1 MSANPRWVEIALA
14 EMGQA
19 EVPGAGANQ
28 QIIAYHARTSLSAK
42 SDETPWCASF
52 VSWALETADLISAH
66 SARAMDYLLWG
77 QDLKQPALGCIVVLR
92 RVGGGHVGFW
102 MGERDGKV
110 LLLGGNQGNQ
120 VSIAPYKLED
130 VVSYRWPSGVARPQ
144 PETLTEAAKTGTGR
158 AAAGV
163 AAVTAAAAPAAPL
176 ITAMADLPPWTAA
189 ALIVAAAIGVAAWFI
204 AKRVR

>member
-1 MSANPRWVEIALA
+1 MSAHPSWVQIALA
-14 EMGQA
+14 ELGQA
-19 EVPGAGANQ
+19 EVPGAGHNR
-28 QIIAYHARTSLSAK
+28 QILAYHARTGLKAET
-42 SDETPWCASF
+42 DETPWCASF
-52 VSWALETADLISAH
+52 VSWALEMADLISAH
-66 SARAMDYLLWG
+66 SARAMDYAAWG
-77 QDLKQPALGCIVVLR
+77 QELKQPAIGCIVVLR

-110 LLLGGNQGNQ
+110 LLLGGNQGNR

-130 VVSYRWPSGVARPQ
+130 VVSYRWPSGLPRPE
-144 PETLTEAAKTGTGR
+144 PESLREAARTGTGR

-176 ITAMADLPPWTAA
+176 VTAMADLPAWTAA

-204 AKRVR
+204 ANRVR

>member
-1 MSANPRWVEIALA
+1 
-14 EMGQA
+14 MGQA

-52 VSWALETADLISAH
+52 VSWALEMADMISAH
-66 SARAMDYLLWG
+66 SARAMDYAGWG
-77 QDLKQPALGCIVVLR
+77 RELRQPAIGCIVVLR

-110 LLLGGNQGNQ
+110 LVLGGNQGNR
-120 VSIAPYKLED
+120 VSIAPYKLDD
-130 VVSYRWPSGVARPQ
+130 VVAYRWPSGTPRPE
-144 PETLTEAAKTGTGR
+144 PETLREAAKTGTGR

-176 ITAMADLPPWTAA
+176 ITAMGDLPSWTAA
-189 ALIVAAAIGVAAWFI
+189 ALIAVAAIAVAAWFI